1 MSLKALSIQHLQS
14 NEQRNQCA
22 TLSCVG
28 EQPGATASF
37 WSAFYLEASRLY
49 QIYKPDPG
57 AWQEHQK
64 HLKNA
69 DTLLFLDLPHKAAT
83 EFKLALEAIQTA
95 GLPAKGA

>member
-28 EQPGATASF
+28 EQPGAIASF
-37 WSAFYLEASRLY
+37 WRAFYLEASRLY
-49 QIYKPDPG
+49 QNHKPSTE

-69 DTLLFLDLPHKAAT
+69 DTLLFLDLPQKAAI
-83 EFKLALEAIQTA
+83 EFKLALEALHTA
-95 GLPAKGA
+95 E